1 MENIIVTGG
10 FGFIG
15 LNLMSFLTNKKKYV
29 IHNIDNYSLGHS
41 YYDTFLSKDQKNLI
55 NNYKVDINNN
65 EIIKNILETKNIK
78 KVFHLAAESHVD
90 RSISGPL
97 NFFKSNVM
105 GTLNLVENCRNY
117 IEKNNIKNFKFLH
130 VSTDEVFGDLTLDE
144 AAFNEKT
151 PYNPS
156 SPYSASKAASD
167 FILKSWFRTYQFPG
181 IISNCINNF
190 GPCQNIEKFM
200 PLSIM
205 KLLNNEKMGI
215 YGSGENIRDW
225 IYVEDHV
232 ETLDVIMENGKFG
245 ESYCI
250 GGDNELSNIRL
261 FQKLYDLMKFEMN
274 LNVLPF
280 ENSFEYIED
289 RKGHDFRYS
298 LSSDKIKKEFGLKFN
313 KDIDTNIKKTIQF
326 YLSQN
331 S

>member
-1 MENIIVTGG
+1 M
-10 FGFIG
+10 
-15 LNLMSFLTNKKKYV
+15 
-29 IHNIDNYSLGHS
+29 
-41 YYDTFLSKDQKNLI
+41 
-55 NNYKVDINNN
+55 
-65 EIIKNILETKNIK
+65 
-78 KVFHLAAESHVD
+78 AAESHVD

-117 IEKNNIKNFKFLH
+117 IEKNNIKNFRFLH
-130 VSTDEVFGDLTLDE
+130 VSTDEVFGDLNLDD
-144 AAFNEKT
+144 AAFNETT

-167 FILKSWFRTYQFPG
+167 FILKSWFRTYKFPG
-181 IISNCINNF
+181 IITNCSNNF

-205 KLLNNEKMGI
+205 KLLKNEKMGI
-215 YGSGENIRDW
+215 YGNGKNIRDW

-232 ETLDVIMENGKFG
+232 ETLDVIMENGKIG

-261 FQKLYDLMKFEMN
+261 FQKLYDLMKFEMKLN
-274 LNVLPF
+274 LLPF

-298 LSSDKIKKEFGLKFN
+298 LSSDKIKKNL
-313 KDIDTNIKKTIQF
+313 D
-326 YLSQN
+326 
-331 S
+331 

>member
-1 MENIIVTGG
+1 M
-10 FGFIG
+10 
-15 LNLMSFLTNKKKYV
+15 
-29 IHNIDNYSLGHS
+29 
-41 YYDTFLSKDQKNLI
+41 
-55 NNYKVDINNN
+55 
-65 EIIKNILETKNIK
+65 
-78 KVFHLAAESHVD
+78 AAESHVD

-117 IEKNNIKNFKFLH
+117 IEKNNIKNFRFLH
-130 VSTDEVFGDLTLDE
+130 VSTDEVFGDLNLDD
-144 AAFNEKT
+144 AAFNETT

-167 FILKSWFRTYQFPG
+167 FILKSWFRTYKFPG
-181 IISNCINNF
+181 IITNCSNNF

-205 KLLNNEKMGI
+205 KLLKNEKMGI
-215 YGSGENIRDW
+215 YGNGKNIRDW

-232 ETLDVIMENGKFG
+232 ETLDVIMENGKIG

-261 FQKLYDLMKFEMN
+261 FKKLYDLMKFEMKLN
-274 LNVLPF
+274 LLPF

-298 LSSDKIKKEFGLKFN
+298 LSSDKIKKNL
-313 KDIDTNIKKTIQF
+313 D
-326 YLSQN
+326 
-331 S
+331 

>member
-90 RSISGPL
+90 RSISGPI

-167 FILKSWFRTYQFPG
+167 FILKSWFRTYKFPG
-181 IISNCINNF
+181 IISNCSNNF